1 MSNPISLTKLS
12 LKKLQNLCDTRGIK
26 YTKKPGTTRRL
37 KRELIKSLLTSGTWP
52 KPNKA
57 RSEPGIKKKNLKFNS
72 APQLSRKS
80 FKKIL
85 EMDSLISSFT
95 DLKIKSTV
103 NSRKDLETIHDD
115 LVSDIDDAIY
125 SLKFMIG
132 ENEVRNKYIKSQFP
146 DLDISHKFTMS
157 GDWTET
163 ELFTNLDK
171 IINND
176 KIINTFTV
184 SSPTRFETDS
194 HYIGFVMDKINKIIY
209 ILDPAYGDNGA
220 NYTADDEVEM
230 VKSFVIYYDYNSIYV
245 EPTRSAC
252 QILGPDGSQDT
263 FCQSWSLWLI
273 YMWVKYL
280 TNKRKSRIAPIIKN
294 ERGFMIQK
302 YNFFKIPKKQRT
314 CSQNRLIKILKR
326 DIFDKVLTF
335 VNEPDNVLTSS
346 GKGDIDLEVQY
357 MIIRNS
363 NPSSIK
369 SYTKREYNDFYKS
382 VLGKSLALYKT
393 EKGKPMVKKYKN
405 KIPKTRLDTTMEAY
419 DILKHITVKDYI
431 DTLPIDKSS

>member
-12 LKKLQNLCDTRGIK
+12 LKKLQNLCDSRGIK
-26 YTKKPGTTRRL
+26 YSKKPGATRRL
-37 KRELIKSLLTSGTWP
+37 KREIIKLLLTSGTWP

-80 FKKIL
+80 IKKNL
-85 EMDSLISSFT
+85 KMDSLISSFT

-103 NSRKDLETIHDD
+103 KSRKDLETLHDD
-115 LVSDIDDAIY
+115 LVSDIDDAVY

-132 ENEVRNKYIKSQFP
+132 ENEVRNKYIVSQFP
-146 DLDISHKFTMS
+146 DLDVSHEFTMS

-171 IINND
+171 VITND

-184 SSPTRFETDS
+184 SSPTRLETDT
-194 HYIGFVMDKINKIIY
+194 HYIGFVVDKINKIIY
-209 ILDPAYGDNGA
+209 ILDPAYGDDGA

-230 VKSFVIYYDYNSIYV
+230 VKSFVRYYDYNSIYV

-252 QILGPDGSQDT
+252 QILGEDGRQDT

-280 TNKRKSRIAPIIKN
+280 TSKRKSRIAPIVKN

-314 CSQNRLIKILKR
+314 CSQNKLIKILKR

-357 MIIRNS
+357 MIIRN
-363 NPSSIK
+363 NDSSSRK
-369 SYTKREYNDFYKS
+369 SYTKQEYDKFYKS
-382 VLGKSLALYKT
+382 NFGKSL
-393 EKGKPMVKKYKN
+393 EPWSIKKYKN

-431 DTLPIDKSS
+431 NTLPIHKSS